1 MCLFTVLVLFMP
13 VSEQLAGPSKATS
26 KEGNFLIPTEP
37 LRGGPTPVTKAN
49 AAAHLLTHFGLQVC
63 NALALSVDGDLVSS
77 PALMWG
83 VYHLLSFCT

>member
-1 MCLFTVLVLFMP
+1 MP
-13 VSEQLAGPSKATS
+13 LSEQLAGPSKATL

-37 LRGGPTPVTKAN
+37 PRGGPTPVIRAN
-49 AAAHLLTHFGLQVC
+49 AAAHLITHFGLQVR
-63 NALALSVDGDLVSS
+63 NALTPNVGGAVVST